1 MLFSSS
7 AVEDEPHAFY
17 MEPITAQEAATPPLV
32 ANTASAEVI
41 NLEIAQYKAAV
52 VVFSTKKLAGGL
64 QKMVMLWYKQVVY
77 VSKPQ

>member
-1 MLFSSS
+1 MG
-7 AVEDEPHAFY
+7 
-17 MEPITAQEAATPPLV
+17 PITSQEAATPPLV